1 MGLIEELSM
10 NGAQIILEMLKRYD
24 VKHVFGLPGETT
36 LELYDQW
43 LETPEIEY
51 ILTRDE
57 RNSSFMAEAYA
68 RVTGKP
74 GVLESPSPGVTH
86 PAPGIAEA
94 YIASI
99 PLIFFTSDVN
109 PNDDKRCML
118 TGMDQTDFYATI
130 CKESFILDRPEEI
143 PFLMRR
149 AFRVATSG
157 RPGPVHLRMMW
168 NCLSATTE
176 VNDLYAQTEC
186 SVYPSFRHVADPA
199 SLEKALELLVAAR
212 HPLIICGQG
221 ALSSG
226 AGAEIGRLAHALN
239 IPVGTTT
246 TGKGI
251 LAETD
256 PMALGVVGARGGSSF
271 TNRFIETA
279 DTIFYIGSNTD
290 STGTDAWKLPALDS
304 GKTILHL
311 DVAPENL
318 GNMYRTQVAMCGDA
332 RLSIAY
338 LNRLVDENKLEKK
351 GENREL
357 ADARDQAWKAL
368 LDTPIP
374 DENRGIFPPRF
385 MQALNQYLPD
395 SGIITTEAGVGSIF
409 ATPLIKMKTAGRR
422 YLSNY
427 SLGAL
432 GYALPA
438 ALGAAHGAP
447 DAPVV
452 ALTGDGS
459 FGFNCGELET
469 LARAGKNITI
479 VLFRNDTFGWIRG
492 ETVLVNESKPFCT
505 DFDKRA
511 DYLMVARAFGLHCQ
525 RLERH
530 ADIDATLKTALDH
543 DGPSFIE
550 MPVVSQ
556 DVVAPFVPKWV
567 MRARAKNIPTVY

>member
-1 MGLIEELSM
+1 M

-24 VKHVFGLPGETT
+24 VNHVFGLPGETT

-43 LETPEIEY
+43 LEVPEIEY

-57 RNSSFMAEAYA
+57 RSSAFMAEAYA
-68 RVTGKP
+68 KVTGKP
-74 GVLESPSPGVTH
+74 GVLETPSPGVAH

-94 YIASI
+94 YSGSI

-109 PNDDKRCML
+109 PNDDKRNML
-118 TGMDQTDFYATI
+118 TGIDQTTFYASI
-130 CKESFILDRPEEI
+130 CKESFVLDRPEEI

-168 NCLSATTE
+168 NCLSATAD
-176 VNDLYAQTEC
+176 VDDLYAQTEC
-186 SVYPSFRHVADPA
+186 SVYPSYRQVADPS
-199 SLEKALELLVAAR
+199 SLEKALECLLAAKK
-212 HPLIICGQG
+212 PLIVCGQG

-226 AGAEIGRLAHALN
+226 AGPEVSRLAHALN

-246 TGKGI
+246 TGKGT

-256 PMALGVVGARGGSSF
+256 PMVVGVVGARGGSAF

-290 STGTDAWKLPALDS
+290 STGTDAWKRPTLDS

-311 DVAPENL
+311 DISPENV
-318 GNMYRTQVAMCGDA
+318 GNMYRTRVAMVGDA
-332 RLSIAY
+332 RLSLAY
-338 LNRLVDENKLEKK
+338 MNRLVADNGLAKK
-351 GENREL
+351 EPLRDIAEVRE
-357 ADARDQAWKAL
+357 RAWKAL
-368 LDTPIP
+368 LHTPIP
-374 DENRGIFPPRF
+374 EVNRGIFPPRF
-385 MQALNQYLPD
+385 IQALNVLLPENA
-395 SGIITTEAGVGSIF
+395 IITTEAGVGSIF
-409 ATPLIKMKTAGRR
+409 ATPLFKMKAAGRR

-432 GYALPA
+432 GYAIPA
-438 ALGAAHGAP
+438 ALGAAYGDP
-447 DAPVV
+447 EAPVV

-492 ETVLVNESKPFCT
+492 ETVLVNDSKPFCT
-505 DFDKRA
+505 DFGKGA
-511 DYLMVARAFGLHCQ
+511 DYLMVAKAFGLDCH
-525 RLERH
+525 RLDRH
-530 ADIDATLKTALDH
+530 DEIEAILKKAFNYE
-543 DGPSFIE
+543 GPSFIE
-550 MPVVSQ
+550 MPVVSE
-556 DVVAPFVPKWV
+556 DVIAPFVPKWV
-567 MRARAKNIPTVY
+567 MQARAKNIPSIY